1 MATPSER
8 PRDHLRT
15 LALFLV
21 AGVVLFVGLMAVINL
36 IMLRFLAAPDQS
48 ILYFYPVMAGA
59 GALFGFERWWAHEQ
73 GPYNPFH
80 E

>member
-1 MATPSER
+1 MATTSES
-8 PRDHLRT
+8 PRDHLRA
-15 LALFLV
+15 LALFLL
-21 AGVVLFVGLMAVINL
+21 AGVGLFVGLMAVIDA
-36 IMLRFLAAPDQS
+36 IMLRFLAVPDQS